1 MESHAFCGYCG
12 ARFEVGQ
19 PWPRVCGAC
28 GNVTYRNPLP
38 VAVMIAPVDLGGRVG
53 VLAVRRAIAPRSG
66 WLALPGGFIE
76 VGESWQEAAARELRE
91 ETGVAVHPATVR
103 VFDVRSAPDVLI
115 VFGPVDP
122 LPHAALPPLL
132 LYLYLPLRAAAH
144 RLKAKNRFGTTI
156 AAPPNPADTAPSW
169 PTQNHASPTAINVAT
184 P

>member
-1 MESHAFCGYCG
+1 MENHAFCGYCG
-12 ARFEVGQ
+12 AKFEVGQ

-38 VAVMIAPVDLGGRVG
+38 VAVMIAPVDLGARVG
-53 VLAVRRAIAPRSG
+53 VLAVRRAIAPRAG

-91 ETGVAVHPATVR
+91 ETGVVVHPAAVR

-115 VFGPVDP
+115 VFGQVDP

-132 LYLYLPLRAAAH
+132 
-144 RLKAKNRFGTTI
+144 
-156 AAPPNPADTAPSW
+156 
-169 PTQNHASPTAINVAT
+169 PTAEASEIVILTEPVDLAFPLHT
-184 P
+184 AALHKYLA